1 MSKFHARRT
10 SSVAIALSAVLALAA
25 CGGDSGGAP
34 AAPKAGVLVIDQ
46 AFTAQSIDPA
56 TIFQVT
62 DSIVATGIYQTL
74 LTYEGGVAE
83 PKPLLA
89 SDYEESDDAKTFTLT
104 LDDRAH
110 FADGKQVTS
119 DDVVFS
125 LNRLKNLQS
134 SPAYLMD
141 GLTVSAPDKGTVV
154 IKSEEPAPYLP
165 HILTSTASS
174 IVDADAV
181 RKAGGSDAADAAEK
195 DAADGLFTKPGNGV
209 GSGPYELE
217 SYDTNSQITLVRN
230 DDYWGGDVPYD
241 KIVVRNVTNAQQQKS
256 NVESGESQIAM
267 DIPGRIADGMDGSD
281 GLTVTSSPSPEVL
294 YLGMSNDPSS
304 PTSDPK
310 VREAIKL
317 GLDYDQLLT
326 LAGAGAKRAA
336 GIIPSKM
343 IGALP
348 EDEAVQTDIEAA
360 KQLVEE
366 AGAAGTTITFDY
378 ANDYTRLAGIDYN
391 VLAQGV
397 QNQLQ
402 AIGLKVQLN
411 PTPTSTSLQRYVDG
425 KTQLALWSWPPDYV
439 DPQNLLVFGPGQLI
453 GERVHWTA
461 DDAPE
466 VDELGKTAQATTGD
480 GRDEAYRAWNQ
491 ALSQD
496 GPYAFLLEPSFFLVS
511 ASSLGEVTHDPMANL
526 NLAQIHQ

>member
-1 MSKFHARRT
+1 MSKSFVRRA
-10 SSVAIALSAVLALAA
+10 SSAAIALSAVVALAG
-25 CGGDSGGAP
+25 CGGDSGGTP
-34 AAPKAGVLVIDQ
+34 AAPKDGVLVIDQ

-74 LTYEGGVAE
+74 LAYQGGEAD

-89 SDYEESDDAKTFTLT
+89 SAVDVSKDAKVFTFTL
-104 LDDRAH
+104 DKRAT
-110 FADGKQVTS
+110 FADGNPVTS
-119 DDVVFS
+119 ADVVFS
-125 LNRLKNLQS
+125 LDRLKNLQS

-141 GLTVSAPDKGTVV
+141 GLTVSAKGKETVV
-154 IKSEEPAPYLP
+154 VTSADPAPYLP
-165 HILTSTASS
+165 HIFTSTATS
-174 IVDADAV
+174 IVEADAV
-181 RKAGGSDAADAAEK
+181 RKAGGTDGADAAKK
-195 DAADGLFTKPGNGV
+195 DQAGALFTKPESGI
-209 GSGPYELE
+209 GSGPYQLE
-217 SYDTNSQITLVRN
+217 SYDTNSQIKLVRN
-230 DDYWGGDVPYD
+230 KDYWGAEAPYD
-241 KIVVRNVTNAQQQKS
+241 RIVLRNVTNAQQQKS

-267 DIPGRIADGMDGSD
+267 DIPGRIAEGMDGNGVS
-281 GLTVTSSPSPEVL
+281 VTSSPSPEVL
-294 YLGMSNDPSS
+294 YLAMSNDPSS

-317 GLDYDQLLT
+317 GLDYDQLIT
-326 LAGAGAKRAA
+326 LAGAGAQRAA

-343 IGALP
+343 IGAMP
-348 EDEAVQTDIEAA
+348 VDEAVQTDVDAA

-366 AGAAGTTITFDY
+366 AGATGKTITFDY

-402 AIGLKVQLN
+402 AIGLKIQLN

-453 GERVHWTA
+453 GERVGWKA
-461 DDAPE
+461 DDDSKVA
-466 VDELGKTAQATTGD
+466 DLGATAQSTTGD
-480 GRDEAYRAWNQ
+480 GRDAAYRAWDE
-491 ALSQD
+491 ALAAD
-496 GPYAFLLEPSFFLVS
+496 GPYAYLLEPSFFLVS
-511 ASSLGEVTHDPMANL
+511 ASSLGPVTHDPMANL
-526 NLAQIHQ
+526 NLAQINQ

>member
-1 MSKFHARRT
+1 MSKSHARRT
-10 SSVAIALSAVLALAA
+10 SSVAIALSAILGLAA

-74 LTYEGGVAE
+74 LAYEGDVAE

-89 SDYEESDDAKTFTLT
+89 SAYQVSDDAKTFTFT

-141 GLTVSAPDKGTVV
+141 GLTVSAPNAKTVV
-154 IKSEEPAPYLP
+154 IKAADPAPYLP
-165 HILTSTASS
+165 HILTSTATS
-174 IVDADAV
+174 IVDAAAV
-181 RKAGGSDAADAAEK
+181 RKAGGTDAADAAKK
-195 DAADGLFTKPGNGV
+195 DSADGLFTEAENGV
-209 GSGPYELE
+209 GSGPYELA

-230 DDYWGGDVPYD
+230 DDYWGGKVAYD

-267 DIPGRIADGMDGSD
+267 DIPGRIADGMDAN

-304 PTSDPK
+304 PTSDPQ

-348 EDEAVQTDIEAA
+348 EEDAVQTDVDAA

-366 AGAAGTTITFDY
+366 AGATGETITFDY

-391 VLAQGV
+391 VLAQGI
-397 QNQLQ
+397 QSQLQ
-402 AIGLKVQLN
+402 AIGLSVKLN

-453 GERVHWTA
+453 GERVHWSET
-461 DDAPE
+461 DSPE
-466 VDELGKTAQATTGD
+466 VAALGKTAQETTGD
-480 GRDEAYRAWNQ
+480 GREEAYRAWNQ
-491 ALSQD
+491 ALADD
-496 GPYAFLLEPSFFLVS
+496 GPYAYLLEPSFFLVA

-526 NLAQIHQ
+526 NLAQIHS

>member
-1 MSKFHARRT
+1 
-10 SSVAIALSAVLALAA
+10 
-25 CGGDSGGAP
+25 
-34 AAPKAGVLVIDQ
+34 
-46 AFTAQSIDPA
+46 
-56 TIFQVT
+56 
-62 DSIVATGIYQTL
+62 
-74 LTYEGGVAE
+74 
-83 PKPLLA
+83 
-89 SDYEESDDAKTFTLT
+89 
-104 LDDRAH
+104 
-110 FADGKQVTS
+110 
-119 DDVVFS
+119 
-125 LNRLKNLQS
+125 
-134 SPAYLMD
+134 MD
-141 GLTVSAPDKGTVV
+141 G
-154 IKSEEPAPYLP
+154 
-165 HILTSTASS
+165 
-174 IVDADAV
+174 
-181 RKAGGSDAADAAEK
+181 
-195 DAADGLFTKPGNGV
+195 
-209 GSGPYELE
+209 
-217 SYDTNSQITLVRN
+217 
-230 DDYWGGDVPYD
+230 
-241 KIVVRNVTNAQQQKS
+241 
-256 NVESGESQIAM
+256 
-267 DIPGRIADGMDGSD
+267 D

-317 GLDYDQLLT
+317 GLDYDQLLS

-348 EDEAVQTDIEAA
+348 EDEAVETDIEAA

-466 VDELGKTAQATTGD
+466 VDELGKTAQATTAD

-511 ASSLGEVTHDPMANL
+511 ASSLGDVTHDPMANL